1 MSLSLWVI
9 QQCHAYLCFLF
20 EATANSTGEC
30 GPWFLDSPR
39 HSVYTRCTGCS
50 EAEFDSLRVSCCV
63 EPEKCNIQSS
73 SSAYCFRFALPSQKK
88 SCEEAGCTG
97 EIKIFFLVTP
107 KKKLRFSYVSPK
119 NFPSFSTTKKI
130 LFCAALSSPTNY
142 SSDLQ
147 TWCSPGPSTGENDL
161 RWPSKSPFSL
171 PDTSPQKASLGRAR
185 AKQRP
190 QKWKFTGIFLYLT
203 AYVPISNTKTENEKK
218 NSLAQDKKKFTT
230 QQQARH

>member
-1 MSLSLWVI
+1 MI
-9 QQCHAYLCFLF
+9 QWCHAYLCFLF

-39 HSVYTRCTGCS
+39 HSVYTRCTNCS
-50 EAEFDSLRVSCCV
+50 EVQFDSLRATCCV
-63 EPEKCNIQSS
+63 KPEKCIIHSS
-73 SSAYCFRFALPSQKK
+73 SAAYCFRFALPSQKK
-88 SCEEAGCTG
+88 SCEEAGCRG
-97 EIKIFFLVTP
+97 EKKIFLQHHQ
-107 KKKLRFSYVSPK
+107 KKILRFSYVSPK
-119 NFPSFSTTKKI
+119 IFSFFSTTKKI

-142 SSDLQ
+142 STEFK

-161 RWPSKSPFSL
+161 RWPSKSPLSL

-190 QKWKFTGIFLYLT
+190 QKWKFTGIFLCLT
-203 AYVPISNTKTENEKK
+203 AYVPISNTKTKNEKK

-230 QQQARH
+230 QQQVRH